1 MKMSSLSG
9 LRGSAG
15 GGTYDYNSLSIEGGD
30 PSTTAPQF
38 ASPGVNQSL
47 DLKQVDALVRSLDDY
62 EVQKPLG
69 SGGMGLIYL
78 VRQKLT
84 NRLEVLKVLRPE
96 LAQRQR
102 LKDRFLREVQVAARL
117 DHPNVVKTYTA
128 IDRGFLALVIEYVP
142 GMDLDSMVRKHGPL
156 RIDIAAT
163 IVAQAARGL
172 EYAVSRGLVHRDI
185 KPSNILVSKVG
196 KTFQAKLSDFG
207 LCKDIELN
215 ENDGLTVEGRFLGTP
230 EYVAPEQALDPSN
243 STVAS
248 DVYGLGCTLF
258 FALTGRP
265 PYSGTNT
272 IAVLNAHI
280 NSPIP
285 DIREFRKDVPD
296 GIRMLLEGMLQ
307 KDFRARFQSPQLVA
321 ERLEALRDAPMEA
334 AAQPA
339 YSSVAD
345 VVTTQAVAVEAT
357 ASDEAPMAPLMSA
370 PPLRPTPPRRPAPAR
385 AKKSGIPFSMIAQ
398 ILMPIIFLSIV
409 VMYFRPWVPPSTRG
423 TLLLDNMT
431 PDVLVKINDRVINNG
446 TERTMK
452 VDLEAG
458 QYDVKYM
465 YGDHH
470 LETKHVELKRRQE
483 YTLEVTFRDLDRRFP
498 DVKNPPPKDLRDNQF
513 AHDKPLGGSPQPP
526 VNGDTGGLGTSP
538 FEETGPAEDTKPKE
552 PTPPP
557 KAFKYELVAEN
568 LSTFSVEQERVLQ
581 GVDVPPTRLA
591 LIPKDVLTKDEVVVS
606 LSPRIHAWG
615 ITQPNSVTLRPSFL
629 NLTTMTVTPNKNWAL
644 YANDYNFEVY
654 SLTKPAPPRKSTL
667 DMNTKRVYALSADSK
682 YLGCCD
688 YSESF
693 SKFNLQTGQLE
704 SSISARLPIGTGE
717 VKALALTAR
726 LDQALVLSQAGK
738 LLCWETTKG
747 NQLGEA
753 ASDMAEVPIDMH
765 LINLANQSNQ
775 VITVSMRGEFE
786 IRKLPKLELV
796 GGYRLFD
803 NMTTASCASNRLLA
817 MADSSG
823 QVCVVDL
830 NDSLLVARL
839 PPKPDCQVSA
849 VALSADS
856 KILAV
861 GYSNST
867 IGVFNLRRLVAP
879 KTEVTRE

>member
-1 MKMSSLSG
+1 M
-9 LRGSAG
+9 
-15 GGTYDYNSLSIEGGD
+15 
-30 PSTTAPQF
+30 
-38 ASPGVNQSL
+38 NQSL

-156 RIDIAAT
+156 RIDIAAS
-163 IVAQAARGL
+163 IISQAARGL

-296 GIRMLLEGMLQ
+296 GMRMLLEGMLQ
-307 KDFRARFQSPQLVA
+307 KDSRARFQSPQLVA
-321 ERLEALRDAPMEA
+321 ERLDAMRGAPTGAPSQA
-334 AAQPA
+334 APGTAGNVA
-339 YSSVAD
+339 TTEVAD
-345 VVTTQAVAVEAT
+345 VEAAVLEVT
-357 ASDEAPMAPLMSA
+357 ASDEAPIPPLMPA
-370 PPLRPTPPRRPAPAR
+370 PPLRPTPPRRPTATR

-409 VMYFRPWVPPSTRG
+409 VLYFRPWVPPSTEG
-423 TLLLDNMT
+423 TLIT
-431 PDVLVKINDRVINNG
+431 EVAPEVSVKVGELFIKTGPSTNV
-446 TERTMK
+446 K
-452 VDLEAG
+452 VQMEAG
-458 QYDVKYM
+458 DYLVKYM
-465 YGDHH
+465 YGEYELGKDSI
-470 LETKHVELKRRQE
+470 ELKPRQSL
-483 YTLEVTFRDLDRRFP
+483 TLKGTFP
-498 DVKNPPPKDLRDNQF
+498 DLHKLFPKDKAPKREDNVGPREPVHSGSDVSGNNPETSRGRDAQPDEDLAF
-513 AHDKPLGGSPQPP
+513 DKSK
-526 VNGDTGGLGTSP
+526 DA
-538 FEETGPAEDTKPKE
+538 AEK
-552 PTPPP
+552 PTPTPS
-557 KAFKYELVAEN
+557 KEFQYSLIAEN
-568 LSTFSVEQERVLQ
+568 LSNLNVEQECVLQ

-591 LIPKDVLTKDEVVVS
+591 VMIPKDAKDYIVAS
-606 LSPRIHAWG
+606 LSPRIQAWDIG
-615 ITQPNSVTLRPSFL
+615 LRNSVPLRPSFL
-629 NLTTMTVTPNKNWAL
+629 NLTTMTVAPNKNWAL
-644 YANDYNFEVY
+644 YANDYNFELY
-654 SLTKPAPPRKSTL
+654 SPPNPMPVLKSPL
-667 DMNTKRVYALSADSK
+667 DMNTKRVYAFSADSK
-682 YLGCCD
+682 YLGWCD

-693 SKFNLQTGQLE
+693 SKLNLLTGKKE
-704 SSISARLPIGTGE
+704 SSISARLPVGSGE

-726 LDQALVLSQAGK
+726 LDQALVLSHAGK

-753 ASDMAEVPIDMH
+753 ASGMTEVPIDMH
-765 LINLANQSNQ
+765 LINLASQSNQ
-775 VITVSMRGEFE
+775 AITVSMRGEFE

-796 GGYRLFD
+796 GGFRLFD

-830 NDSLLVARL
+830 VDSQLVARL

-867 IGVFNLRRLVAP
+867 IGVFNLKRLVAP